1 MNNTIALDYK
11 VSNWTA
17 LVFTVL
23 LLLLAVGC
31 GKESSSEN
39 ENQAVVEEEFIYE
52 VASFPSAHASTIEE
66 TEEGVIAAWFG
77 GTEER
82 NPDVGIWVSRKP
94 NGGEWTEPVEVAN
107 GVQDEETRYPT
118 WNPVLY
124 RTPKGKIML
133 FYKVGPSPSEW
144 WGMLITS
151 DDGGQ
156 TWSEPERLPE
166 GILGPIKNKPVL
178 LDNGDLISGS
188 STEHD
193 GWQVHFEISQ
203 DTGETWQ
210 KVGPLNEG
218 EEFMVIQPTIL
229 NHGDGTL
236 QMLCRSQSRAIVES
250 WSEDYGQSWSPLS
263 KSSLPNNN
271 SGLDAVTLD
280 DGRHLLVYNHVLPPE
295 GAERGKGE
303 RAPLNVAVSEDGKTW
318 SAALVLEDSE
328 ISQYSYPSV
337 IQSEDGMVHIVYTW
351 RRDRIKYVKVDPDEL
366 ELRPIENGEWPVQV
380 E

>member
-1 MNNTIALDYK
+1 MNNSIALDYK
-11 VSNWTA
+11 VNNWAA
-17 LVFTVL
+17 LVFTAL
-23 LLLLAVGC
+23 MLLLAVGC

-39 ENQAVVEEEFIYE
+39 EHQAVVEEEFIYE

-66 TEEGVIAAWFG
+66 TEDGLIAAWFG

-94 NGGEWTEPVEVAN
+94 NGGKWTNPVEVAN
-107 GVQDEETRYPT
+107 GVQEDGTRYPT

-124 RTPKGKIML
+124 RTTEGKIML

-144 WGMLITS
+144 WGMMITS

-156 TWSEPERLPE
+156 TWSEPERLPD

-188 STEHD
+188 STEHN

-203 DTGETWQ
+203 DTGRTWQ
-210 KVGPLNEG
+210 KVGPINDG

-229 NHGDGTL
+229 QHGDGKL

-250 WSEDYGQSWSPLS
+250 WSEDYGQSWSELS

-271 SGLDAVTLD
+271 SGLDGVTLD

-303 RAPLNVAVSEDGKTW
+303 RTPLNVAVSEDGKNW

-366 ELRPIENGEWPVQV
+366 EPTPIQNGQWPAQS

>member
-1 MNNTIALDYK
+1 M
-11 VSNWTA
+11 
-17 LVFTVL
+17 L
-23 LLLLAVGC
+23 LLTVGC
-31 GKESSSEN
+31 SKDLSSEN
-39 ENQAVVEEEFIYE
+39 EQQAVVEEEFIYE
-52 VASFPSAHASTIEE
+52 QASFPSAHASTIEE
-66 TEEGVIAAWFG
+66 TEDGLIAAWFG

-94 NGGEWTEPVEVAN
+94 KGGEWTDPVEVAN
-107 GVQDEETRYPT
+107 GVQEDGTRYPT

-124 RTPKGKIML
+124 RTPEGKIML

-156 TWSEPERLPE
+156 TWSEPERLPD

-178 LDNGDLISGS
+178 LENGNLISGS
-188 STEHD
+188 STEHN

-210 KVGPLNEG
+210 KVGPVNDR

-229 NHGDGTL
+229 QHGDGIL

-303 RAPLNVAVSEDGKTW
+303 RTPLNVAISEDGKTW

-337 IQSEDGMVHIVYTW
+337 IQSEDGMVHMVYTW
-351 RRDRIKYVKVDPDEL
+351 RRERIKYVKIDPDEL
-366 ELRPIENGEWPVQV
+366 ELHPIKDGNWPT
-380 E
+380 EAK